1 MSDAYKLESL
11 YWNNEGTS
19 DKIWGHISTPS
30 GNLFNF
36 WGRRQVVDK
45 DGLGTNGKRPS
56 LSFKKHTDEYKLQTL
71 SRSKEQKGYNSVP
84 VEDVEKICEG
94 FTEFFDYALVTARMT
109 GAVKTDDMDMWDEDT

>member
-19 DKIWGHISTPS
+19 DKIWGHISTDS

-36 WGRRQVVDK
+36 WGKRQVVDK

-56 LSFKKHTDEYKLQTL
+56 LSFKKHTSKSTL
-71 SRSKEQKGYNSVP
+71 IDLGFKKTQKGYKRIA
-84 VEDVEKICEG
+84 VEDVETICEG

-109 GAVKTDDMDMWDEDT
+109 GAVKTDDMDNWDD